1 MSAPGTRKVLVTGGG
16 SGIGK
21 AIAEALLARGGQ
33 VAVAGRRSEKLE
45 EIVASS
51 NGRAV
56 ALPCD
61 LANPEEQRTLVQR
74 AFDALGGLDGLVHSA
89 GEVRHEP
96 LGQIPEPSLR
106 SQLEINLVAPLR
118 LGEAALELLEE
129 GGAVLFVSS
138 TLAVRPVPTSAVY
151 SAAKAGVLALMK
163 SLALAGAARRIR
175 VNAILPGV
183 VDTEMIRTP
192 RPRAGGSI
200 QPVDEVLEDL
210 RALHPLGRLGVPNE
224 IAEAAV
230 HLLSAPWTTGAE
242 LVVDG
247 GLLLR
252 E

>member
-1 MSAPGTRKVLVTGGG
+1 
-16 SGIGK
+16 
-21 AIAEALLARGGQ
+21 
-33 VAVAGRRSEKLE
+33 
-45 EIVASS
+45 
-51 NGRAV
+51 
-56 ALPCD
+56 
-61 LANPEEQRTLVQR
+61 
-74 AFDALGGLDGLVHSA
+74 
-89 GEVRHEP
+89 
-96 LGQIPEPSLR
+96 
-106 SQLEINLVAPLR
+106 
-118 LGEAALELLEE
+118 
-129 GGAVLFVSS
+129 
-138 TLAVRPVPTSAVY
+138 
-151 SAAKAGVLALMK
+151 MK